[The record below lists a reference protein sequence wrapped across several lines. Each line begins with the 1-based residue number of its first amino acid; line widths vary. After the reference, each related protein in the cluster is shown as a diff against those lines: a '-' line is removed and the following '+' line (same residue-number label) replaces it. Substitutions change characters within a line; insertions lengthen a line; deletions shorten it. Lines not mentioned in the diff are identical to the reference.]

1 MPEAVAFQQADL
13 LGRGQALGLALVQP
27 VQQQGCLAGGFHRIR
42 QDAQLF
48 QRGGL
53 LVAGRPGFPPE
64 SGHIAGQVLGLDA
77 HLVLQRVHQLCLFAA
92 LLGQLLCKGFFPL
105 GHHVLAGLYGGLLD
119 VLRAAALGKGLG
131 HLPGHGAVLADQVR
145 RAAQLV
151 PVGHP
156 QEIQQQQVGLAG
168 GEPGAAPH
176 HLAVQAAHLGGP
188 QHHHAVH
195 GRAVPALG
203 QQHGIAEHVV
213 LAGAEVGQHFFA
225 VGTLAVDLRRA
236 EAVGAQQVAEFLAR
250 PDEGQEHHR
259 LAVFAAHG
267 HLGGDL
273 LQIRVQR
280 GAEVGHGVV
289 AAAHGHG
296 CNIQLQRDG
305 LGHDLAQ
312 IALLDGVGQLVLK
325 GQAVEHLAQIAHV
338 AAVRRGG
345 DAKHLGPAE
354 VVQDAAVT
362 VGDGVVGLV
371 DDDGAEII
379 LREAFQPGGAL
390 QGLHAAH
397 HHPEPA
403 VQAGGFGLFHGAD
416 KAGGTLQLVGSLFQQ
431 LAPVGE
437 DQHPVPGTHL
447 ISGHRREHDGLAGAG
462 GQHQQGAGVAGVPLG
477 VDAVTG
483 LLLVGSQFLP
493 HQNAPC
499 VQPCEGAALGAG
511 GGRKRCT
518 SLLWPVSPA

>member
-1 MPEAVAFQQADL
+1 M
-13 LGRGQALGLALVQP
+13 
-27 VQQQGCLAGGFHRIR
+27 
-42 QDAQLF
+42 
-48 QRGGL
+48 
-53 LVAGRPGFPPE
+53 
-64 SGHIAGQVLGLDA
+64 
-77 HLVLQRVHQLCLFAA
+77 
-92 LLGQLLCKGFFPL
+92 
-105 GHHVLAGLYGGLLD
+105 
-119 VLRAAALGKGLG
+119 
-131 HLPGHGAVLADQVR
+131 
-145 RAAQLV
+145 

-156 QEIQQQQVGLAG
+156 QKVEQQQVGLARG
-168 GEPGAAPH
+168 KAGAAPH

-195 GRAVPALG
+195 GGAVPALG
-203 QQHGIAEHVV
+203 EQHGVAQHIVF
-213 LAGAEVGQHFFA
+213 AGVEVGQHLPA
-225 VGTLAVDLRRA
+225 VVALAVDLGSP
-236 EAVGAQQVAEFLAR
+236 EAVGVQQVPELLAGLDQR
-250 PDEGQEHHR
+250 QEHHR
-259 LAVFAAHG
+259 FAALAAPSHF
-267 HLGGDL
+267 GGDL
-273 LQIRVQR
+273 LQIRIKGCAQV
-280 GAEVGHGVV
+280 AHGVV

-305 LGHDLAQ
+305 LGHDFAQ

-362 VGDGVVGLV
+362 VGAGVVGLV

-431 LAPVGE
+431 LAPVRQNE
-437 DQHPVPGTHL
+437 HPVAGTHL
-447 ISGHRREHDGLAGAG
+447 IGSHRRKHNGFAGAG

-518 SLLWPVSPA
+518 SLLWPGSPA